1 MHKIGILG
9 GTLDPIHIGHMI
21 IAETALEELQL
32 EKVIFMPSGNP
43 PHKDKKSI
51 SDNIHRENMV
61 KLSIED
67 NERFVFSDFE
77 MKREGII
84 YTADTL
90 KLLKEKYMDMD
101 IFFILGADSLLAIE
115 TWYKPG
121 VIFENCTIV
130 VADRDKSNDSIIN
143 MIKHLEERYNAKI
156 IYIKSPMVDISSSD
170 IRQKIKNGKS
180 IKYLVD
186 YKVEKYIIDNKLF

>member
-32 EKVIFMPSGNP
+32 ENVIFMPSGNP

-51 SDNIHRENMV
+51 SDNIHRENIV

-121 VIFENCTIV
+121 EIFENCTIV

>member
-170 IRQKIKNGKS
+170 IRQKSENGKS